1 MWSRSYLTIVCIY
14 EVQVLPHIVCD
25 IIMWSRFY
33 LTSLWIKSRSYLTSF
48 IYVVEVLPH
57 KFVTKVQVLPHKFYD
72 MWSRSSLTSLV
83 NQVQVLPHKFCE
95 SSPGL
100 TPQDLWIKSR
110 SYLTMFK
117 IKSRSYLTI
126 LKINS
131 RSYLGELSL
140 FQVPLL
146 DARVPGPAEESIA
159 LDGHGLDAIVVRRV
173 KVEGRCQ
180 TSRGT
185 RLYLKQLKQTKN
197 WLQS

>member
-1 MWSRSYLTIVCIY
+1 MWSRSYLT
-14 EVQVLPHIVCD
+14 
-25 IIMWSRFY
+25 
-33 LTSLWIKSRSYLTSF
+33 SLWLESRSYRTSF
-48 IYVVEVLPH
+48 IYVVEVFPH
-57 KFVTKVQVLPHKFYD
+57 KFVNQVPVLPHKFCE
-72 MWSRSSLTSLV
+72 WSPGLTSQV
-83 NQVQVLPHKFCE
+83 WCQVQVLPHKFCE

-110 SYLTMFK
+110 SYLTIFL

-126 LKINS
+126 LKIKS

-185 RLYLKQLKQTKN
+185 RLYLKQLKQTKT